1 MAIQSPIVLASGFF
15 SQLFPGDTVPG
26 TDTTAQASG
35 NAALVLASTALAS
48 GNAGISTGLTALA
61 SGNAGLVSASNKVPI
76 SGGYMTGQL
85 FAASG
90 VVVSGTLSRNGF
102 NVVTVGD
109 VETVTS
115 TMIASGTII
124 DADVN
129 ISGAINATKLRFLQ
143 DGGSAVARTVD
154 SKLKD
159 VVSVKDFGAV
169 GDGTTDDTLAL
180 QAGLSYCQG
189 TASGAI
195 LYIPA
200 GTYNFNEGSQTPPWP
215 SGFGL
220 YSGQPITIIGA
231 GVEKT
236 ILKNTSAT
244 GAGLRFAG
252 GYSHI
257 SDFTIDNNNSTGI
270 AFRQGGQHT
279 NTKRLFLK
287 NQTGGNF
294 AFVVD
299 GSTLAHL
306 EDIVLTQCAN
316 GIALGQTNPTNY
328 VTLDHVTIGGATGSG
343 LFCNV
348 GTNIRFNGLTIETDD
363 VNYSNLAVFNNS
375 FNITVLNFTMENS
388 YTASLTADEYIKIND
403 CKNINFLSFYANVHG
418 NNNKPFFGVM
428 GTSNSS
434 TGAVLIENGLYKAD
448 NASTLVK
455 TSNNVIQSLIVRNIH
470 TTSASGTFV
479 GVDNQIN
486 VTQESV
492 ENLVHYGTIPSHTLN
507 ASKLNCLNLLDDI
520 SIGLSDPLSQI
531 TLTNCTG
538 TISGVGAARASSLG
552 SRSIVRAR
560 LSANYSLAHNV
571 SNRLIF
577 DVEDYDTDIIYNTAT
592 GFATVKR
599 AGYYDIKARISL
611 AAGAGVD
618 CAFIVSL
625 FKSGVQFVDSSAF
638 SAVLPASGG
647 DVQVVLADVVYL
659 DVGGYIEIRVYQYN
673 YTSGTA
679 KNVLAGATFSSTLL
693 P

>member
-1 MAIQSPIVLASGFF
+1 MVVQIPVVLYSGGFYPRGF
-15 SQLFPGDTVPG
+15 RTLESNDTVPG

-35 NAALVLASTALAS
+35 NAALV
-48 GNAGISTGLTALA
+48 
-61 SGNAGLVSASNKVPI
+61 SASNRVPI

-143 DGGSAVARTVD
+143 AGTSAVARTVD

-169 GDGTTDDTLAL
+169 GDGVTDDTLAL
-180 QAGLSYCQG
+180 QASLSYCQG
-189 TASGAI
+189 TATGAI
-195 LYIPA
+195 LLIPA

-220 YSGQPITIIGA
+220 YSGLPITIIGA

-236 ILKNTSAT
+236 ILKNTSAI

-279 NTKRLFLK
+279 NTKRLLLK
-287 NQTGGNF
+287 NQTGGDF

-299 GSTLAHL
+299 GSSLAHL
-306 EDIVLTQCAN
+306 EDIVISQCAN

-343 LFCNV
+343 LFCNLS
-348 GTNIRFNGLTIETDD
+348 TNIRFNGLTIETDD

-388 YTASLTADEYIKIND
+388 YTALLTADEYIKIND
-403 CKNINFLSFYANVHG
+403 CKSINFLSFYANVHG

-470 TTSASGTFV
+470 TTSSSGTFV
-479 GVDNQIN
+479 GVNNQIN
-486 VTQESV
+486 VTAESV
-492 ENLVHYGTIPSHTLN
+492 ENLVHFGTIPSHTLN
-507 ASKLNCLNLLDDI
+507 ASKLNCLNLLDNL
-520 SIGLSDPLSQI
+520 SIGLSDPLAQI

-538 TISGVGAARASSLG
+538 TISGAGAARASSLS
-552 SRSIVRAR
+552 SRSLVRAR

-571 SNRLIF
+571 NTRLIF
-577 DVEDYDTDIIYNTAT
+577 DAEDYDTDNIYNTAT
-592 GFATVKR
+592 GFAIVAQ
-599 AGYYDIKARISL
+599 AGYYDIKARVTL
-611 AAGAGVD
+611 APGNGVD
-618 CAFIVSL
+618 CLLLVSL
-625 FKSGVQFVDSSAF
+625 WKNGAPFIASSAQ
-638 SAVLPASGG
+638 SAVLAASGG
-647 DVQVVLADVVYL
+647 EVQAVLADVVYL
-659 DVGGYIEIRVYQYN
+659 DTGEYIEIRAYQYN
-673 YTSGTA
+673 YTSATA
-679 KNVLAGATFSSTLL
+679 KNVIAGATFSSFRLS
-693 P
+693 